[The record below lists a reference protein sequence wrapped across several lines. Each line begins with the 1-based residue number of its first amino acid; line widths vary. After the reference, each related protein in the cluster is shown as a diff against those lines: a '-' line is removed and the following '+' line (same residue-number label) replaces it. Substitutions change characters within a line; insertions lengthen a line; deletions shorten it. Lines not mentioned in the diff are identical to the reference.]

1 MNTALTTAT
10 ALEARAAWSTITEPG
25 DATAGALTRHIGHT
39 AALEAL
45 TAGRDTLLAA
55 LDAADVTPEDA
66 AHAADRW
73 LPRYNP
79 RHIDETLALAARH
92 GITLIDPATIPGL
105 SDLGDAAP
113 HVIWA
118 RGTLTPLTRNLTD
131 RISMIGARAATSYG
145 EHITAEIAADL
156 AGRGIV
162 IVSGAAYGI
171 DGAAHRAALAAGGST
186 VAWLA
191 GGADRAYPA
200 GHSQLLARIAESGG
214 GTIASEVAPGAAP
227 TRWRFLARN
236 RLIAATTAATVVVE
250 AGARSGSLT
259 TASHAAELGRT
270 IGAVP
275 GPVTSAASTG
285 CHRLIREADAH
296 LVTSADEAYELLGR

>member
-25 DATAGALTRHIGHT
+25 DTTAGILTRHAGH
-39 AALEAL
+39 AVALEAL

-55 LDAADVTPEDA
+55 LAAAGVDGDEA
-66 AHAADRW
+66 EHAAARW
-73 LPRYNP
+73 LPRHNA
-79 RHIDETLALAARH
+79 RLIDQALEVAARH

-105 SDLGDAAP
+105 NDLGDAAP

-118 RGTLTPLTRNLTD
+118 RGSITPLTRDLPE
-131 RISMIGARAATSYG
+131 RVALIGARAATSYG
-145 EHITAEIAADL
+145 EHVTGEIAADL

-171 DGAAHRAALAAGGST
+171 DAAAHRSALAAGGST

-191 GGADRAYPA
+191 GGADRPYPA
-200 GHSQLLARIAESGG
+200 GNSDLIARIADRGG
-214 GTIASEVAPGAAP
+214 AIASEVAPGSAP

-236 RLIAATTAATVVVE
+236 RLIAATSAATVVVE

-259 TASHAAELGRT
+259 TAHHAANLGRP

-275 GPVTSAASTG
+275 GPITSAASTG
-285 CHRLIREADAH
+285 CHRLIREADAY
-296 LVTSADEAYELLGR
+296 LVTSADEAYELLGH

>member
-25 DATAGALTRHIGHT
+25 DATAGALTRHAGHT

-45 TAGRDTLLAA
+45 AAGRDTLLAA
-55 LDAADVTPEDA
+55 LAAADVDAEDA

-73 LPRYNP
+73 LPRHTP
-79 RHIDETLALAARH
+79 RHIDEALALAARH

-118 RGTLTPLTRNLTD
+118 RGTLTPLTRDLTD
-131 RISMIGARAATSYG
+131 RIALIGARAATSYG
-145 EHITAEIAADL
+145 EHVTAEIAADL
-156 AGRGIV
+156 AGRGVV

-171 DGAAHRAALAAGGST
+171 DAAAHRAALAAGGST

-191 GGADRAYPA
+191 GGADRPYPA
-200 GHSQLLARIAESGG
+200 GNNDLIARIAERGG
-214 GTIASEVAPGAAP
+214 AIVSEVAPGAAP

-250 AGARSGSLT
+250 AGVRSGSLT
-259 TASHAAELGRT
+259 TANHAADLGRT

-275 GPVTSAASTG
+275 GPITSAASTG